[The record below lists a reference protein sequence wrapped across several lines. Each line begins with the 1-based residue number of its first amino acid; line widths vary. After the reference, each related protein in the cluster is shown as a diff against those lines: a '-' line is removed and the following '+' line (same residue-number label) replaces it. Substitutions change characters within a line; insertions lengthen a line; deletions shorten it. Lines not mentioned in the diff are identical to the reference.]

1 MLQEFIARNK
11 IRTVIHNYKDMKIL
25 FMESKTSPRKMQRKN
40 WVRGLLSPYENLMEL
55 GERAISINADVPYPD
70 PVPEMEFKTWM
81 AIPLPVTGL
90 ERTEELYRLCFE
102 AEAML
107 IHFLTVSA
115 SSQRIC

>member
-1 MLQEFIARNK
+1 
-11 IRTVIHNYKDMKIL
+11 
-25 FMESKTSPRKMQRKN
+25 
-40 WVRGLLSPYENLMEL
+40 MEL
-55 GERAISINADVPYPD
+55 GERAISINADVPYPY

-107 IHFLTVSA
+107 IHFLCSGWTNLKPYWDFLEMVKEEME
-115 SSQRIC
+115 